1 PGVALK
7 VETPQL
13 PQERLAVKMRLGWE
27 AWKTGMPGATCLW
40 PLFRYHH
47 VATPSSRLPQ
57 IIMRLGDRGPL
68 VVELRKDLNELGA
81 KLRDMVYDTVSK
93 GELTAD
99 VMGRVETTIQLLV
112 NDFGDGCRLKVG
124 SPQIKINK
132 NYIC

>member
-1 PGVALK
+1 
-7 VETPQL
+7 
-13 PQERLAVKMRLGWE
+13 M
-27 AWKTGMPGATCLW
+27 
-40 PLFRYHH
+40 
-47 VATPSSRLPQ
+47 
-57 IIMRLGDRGPL
+57 
-68 VVELRKDLNELGA
+68 ELRKDLNELGA